1 MGRLPSY
8 RDFAPLLGTMRL
20 PGIPYSPSFKLSR
33 QKNPQ
38 PADSVRRSEKKR
50 PSEGSRRMA
59 LSGPKTF
66 ARPEYV
72 PLWNSELNVWR
83 SGLAGFLSPL
93 AKSHGYNISK
103 GSAMT
108 QRATT
113 SLSLHYQVKP
123 SQKERLLVEIK
134 GMLDRCAKEPE
145 FIMGIL
151 HETPERP
158 NQFALYELW
167 KGTRAEFDATQG
179 TKPYRKAYIENT
191 KKFLEKVDV
200 EWNLPILEWGTNLT
214 GLNQS

>member
-1 MGRLPSY
+1 MGDEANL
-8 RDFAPLLGTMRL
+8 
-20 PGIPYSPSFKLSR
+20 
-33 QKNPQ
+33 
-38 PADSVRRSEKKR
+38 VCRRPMFQR
-50 PSEGSRRMA
+50 G
-59 LSGPKTF
+59 GF
-66 ARPEYV
+66 HGH
-72 PLWNSELNVWR
+72 NS
-83 SGLAGFLSPL
+83 
-93 AKSHGYNISK
+93 SK

-123 SQKERLLVEIK
+123 GQKEGLLVEIK

-191 KKFLEKVDV
+191 KKFLDKVDV

>member
-1 MGRLPSY
+1 
-8 RDFAPLLGTMRL
+8 
-20 PGIPYSPSFKLSR
+20 
-33 QKNPQ
+33 
-38 PADSVRRSEKKR
+38 
-50 PSEGSRRMA
+50 MA
-59 LSGPKTF
+59 KT
-66 ARPEYV
+66 
-72 PLWNSELNVWR
+72 
-83 SGLAGFLSPL
+83 
-93 AKSHGYNISK
+93 
-103 GSAMT
+103 
-108 QRATT
+108 ATT

-123 SQKERLLVEIK
+123 GQKEGLFVEIR

-158 NQFALYELW
+158 NQVVLYELW

-200 EWNLPILEWGTNLT
+200 EWNSPLLEWGTNLT